1 MRLIQEWGGRRLGW
15 FGRVRHVRWRRPGR
29 PLGDQGGRP
38 FRAKSDGGR
47 SGRAREWESVAN
59 RVRLA
64 SHSGTTADRCV
75 SHREA
80 MKPRHCL
87 DMGNASN
94 ATDFGTRPGS
104 RACSADA
111 DLRLTKRQ
119 RGSKLWKLRL
129 APSLS
134 RSLTCRSRRLSKRG
148 YRSERR
154 LRLLETPPGPGRGR
168 PAPRTPP
175 MS

>member
-1 MRLIQEWGGRRLGW
+1 MRLIREWDGRRLGW
-15 FGRVRHVRWRRPGR
+15 FGRVGRVRWRRPGR
-29 PLGDQGGRP
+29 PLGDQGGGP
-38 FRAKSDGGR
+38 FRAKSAEGR

-148 YRSERR
+148 HRSERR